1 MSEKLPP
8 LISEFNLRKYRN
20 EGNNLVDG
28 TEFLANV
35 KQQVISFFF
44 EPTEEYVYFKAFITT
59 FSDTYTPNY
68 NTSQVFG
75 RTDPIHIYQNTSR
88 DISLAFDIPA
98 ASESEAFENLGRVQ
112 KLIHMLYPG
121 YLDISG
127 DGSNA
132 LTLAEAP
139 LVRLKVMNLLSKH
152 EDSGTSEPPPEE
164 AESFSQYFTK
174 YNSSHEPSKGTL
186 GVIKSCT
193 FQHNLENPEHGV
205 FAKGPNTILPKTISV
220 NISFTPF
227 HEKTVGRRMETVVKK
242 ENNAEELKNASS
254 ISKTFPYGVDLGPT
268 GPSNI
273 KEAGLS
279 RTKVEELKKTAEEA
293 RRQAAAAQQKLEKK
307 EAKYVRA
314 FEKFSAAQSDPSTS
328 DRRLDRLERRKDRAG
343 NALDSDE
350 YARASAVSDLYTT
363 AAGAEQDYQDYIK

>member
-8 LISEFNLRKYRN
+8 LISEFNLRKYQN

-44 EPTEEYVYFKAFITT
+44 EPTGENVYFKAFIRT

-88 DISLAFDIPA
+88 DISLSFDIPA

-152 EDSGTSEPPPEE
+152 EDSSDTEGAPGQS
-164 AESFSQYFTK
+164 ESFSQYFTK
-174 YNSSHEPSKGTL
+174 YRSSHEPSKGTL

-205 FAKGPNTILPKTISV
+205 FYKGPNTVLPKTISV

-227 HEKTVGRRMETVVKK
+227 HEKTVGRRMSFINQDGELET
-242 ENNAEELKNASS
+242 ATS
-254 ISKTFPYGVDLGPT
+254 ISKTFPYGVDLGPKN
-268 GPSNI
+268 PSNI

-314 FEKFSAAQSDPSTS
+314 FEKFSAAGSDPSTS
-328 DRRLDRLERRKDRAG
+328 DRKLDRLERRSDRAR
-343 NALDSDE
+343 NALDNDE
-350 YARASAVSDLYTT
+350 YKRASEVSDLYTT

>member
-1 MSEKLPP
+1 MSQELPP
-8 LISEFNLRKYRN
+8 LISEFNLRKYQN

-28 TEFLANV
+28 TKYLANV
-35 KQQVISFFF
+35 RQQVISFFF
-44 EPTEEYVYFKAFITT
+44 EPTGEYVYFKAFITT

-152 EDSGTSEPPPEE
+152 EDSGNSESPSEE

-174 YNSSHEPSKGTL
+174 YRSSHEPSKGTL

-193 FQHNLENPEHGV
+193 FQHNLENPQHGV
-205 FAKGPNTILPKTISV
+205 FAKGTNTVLPKTISV

-242 ENNAEELKNASS
+242 DNNAEQLKNASS

-273 KEAGLS
+273 KEAGAS
-279 RTKVEELKKTAEEA
+279 RTKAEELKRNAEQK
-293 RRQAAAAQQKLEKK
+293 RRDAAAAQQHEDKK
-307 EAKYVRA
+307 IARYLKASNQLLNAEEGSR
-314 FEKFSAAQSDPSTS
+314 QH
-328 DRRLDRLERRKDRAG
+328 RRAG
-343 NALDSDE
+343 RQTS
-350 YARASAVSDLYTT
+350 RATRGMDAVQVAQATDAYRTME
-363 AAGAEQDYQDYIK
+363 AAEQAADAAEKDYQDYIK

>member
-152 EDSGTSEPPPEE
+152 EDSDTSEPSAEE

-205 FAKGPNTILPKTISV
+205 FYKGPNTVLPKTISV

-227 HEKTVGRRMETVVKK
+227 HEKTVGRRMSFMNEKG
-242 ENNAEELKNASS
+242 ELQTANS
-254 ISKTFPYGVDLGPT
+254 ISKTFPYGVDLGPKN
-268 GPSNI
+268 PPNI
-273 KEAGLS
+273 KEAGAS
-279 RTKVEELKKTAEEA
+279 RTKAEELKRTAEQK
-293 RRQAAAAQQKLEKK
+293 RRDAAAAQQHEDKK
-307 EAKYVRA
+307 TARYLKAASQFMNAEEGSRQERRA
-314 FEKFSAAQSDPSTS
+314 E
-328 DRRLDRLERRKDRAG
+328 RRLDRAADR
-343 NALDSDE
+343 LDDSV
-350 YARASAVSDLYTT
+350 YAATDAAIDMYTAEVAAT
-363 AAGAEQDYQDYIK
+363 AAEQDYQDYIK

>member
-1 MSEKLPP
+1 MSQELPP
-8 LISEFNLRKYRN
+8 LISEFNLRKYQN

-28 TEFLANV
+28 TEYLANV
-35 KQQVISFFF
+35 RQQVISFFF
-44 EPTEEYVYFKAFITT
+44 EPTGEYVYFKAFITT

-152 EDSGTSEPPPEE
+152 EDSNSTTAAPEE

-174 YNSSHEPSKGTL
+174 YRSSHEPSKGTL

-227 HEKTVGRRMETVVKK
+227 HEKTVGRRMSFINQDGELETTT
-242 ENNAEELKNASS
+242 S

-268 GPSNI
+268 NSSNI
-273 KEAGLS
+273 KEAGAS
-279 RTKVEELKKTAEEA
+279 RTKAEELKRTAEEKRRDAASAQNKLDKEQAKFVKVTSRLNNA
-293 RRQAAAAQQKLEKK
+293 RQGSSRQERLQNKQSQMIQSGILGPEPGA
-307 EAKYVRA
+307 
-314 FEKFSAAQSDPSTS
+314 SA
-328 DRRLDRLERRKDRAG
+328 LDRYYAAE
-343 NALDSDE
+343 NAAL
-350 YARASAVSDLYTT
+350 
-363 AAGAEQDYQDYIK
+363 GAEQDYQDYIK

>member
-1 MSEKLPP
+1 MSTELPP
-8 LISEFNLRKYRN
+8 LISEFNLRKYQN

-28 TEFLANV
+28 TEYLANV
-35 KQQVISFFF
+35 RQQVISFFF
-44 EPTEEYVYFKAFITT
+44 EPTGEYVYFKAFITT

-152 EDSGTSEPPPEE
+152 EDPSTADAPTEP
-164 AESFSQYFTK
+164 AESFSEYFTK
-174 YNSSHEPSKGTL
+174 YRSSHEPSKGAL

-193 FQHNLENPEHGV
+193 FQHNLENPQHGV
-205 FAKGPNTILPKTISV
+205 FAKGTNTVLPKTISV
-220 NISFTPF
+220 NVSFTPF

-242 ENNAEELKNASS
+242 ENNAEQLKNASS

-268 GPSNI
+268 NPSNI
-273 KEAGLS
+273 KEAGVS
-279 RTKVEELKKTAEEA
+279 RTKAEELKKNAEQK
-293 RRQAAAAQQKLEKK
+293 RRDAAAAQQNEDKK
-307 EAKYVRA
+307 IARYLKASNQLLNAEEGSRQYRRA
-314 FEKFSAAQSDPSTS
+314 LKQTSRATKGMDATQMAQATDAYRTMHAAEQ
-328 DRRLDRLERRKDRAG
+328 
-343 NALDSDE
+343 
-350 YARASAVSDLYTT
+350 
-363 AAGAEQDYQDYIK
+363 AADAAEQDYQDYIK